1 MYLTSIIIHI
11 CASPDQGNLLFVY
24 CAICTPYLY
33 TVNKL
38 PLGHTFFILW
48 FTDPPTLFF
57 DEMEK
62 K

>member
-1 MYLTSIIIHI
+1 MLYSMEKSNFGEKNIMMSSIVV
-11 CASPDQGNLLFVY
+11 SY
-24 CAICTPYLY
+24 
-33 TVNKL
+33 